1 LNFLVK
7 SSVKALVLSGNNLTD
22 VCLDAFLNFVTMNNV
37 LKNVYLPK
45 NYINILKSKAK
56 INLLKDKGLNIYI
69 WYFIWYFHLEN
80 FILLDQEDV
89 KLNIRFVNYLFGLVL
104 LRIYFYPIL
113 FIFTFSDDFLQ
124 ILKFNYFNEPIF
136 WLCKLFYFSYFKF
149 SYFFVLLYFSFDKT
163 LKLWRFLFIL
173 II

>member
-69 WYFIWYFHLEN
+69 WCFIWYF
-80 FILLDQEDV
+80 
-89 KLNIRFVNYLFGLVL
+89 
-104 LRIYFYPIL
+104 
-113 FIFTFSDDFLQ
+113 FL
-124 ILKFNYFNEPIF
+124 
-136 WLCKLFYFSYFKF
+136 
-149 SYFFVLLYFSFDKT
+149 
-163 LKLWRFLFIL
+163 
-173 II
+173 

>member
-69 WYFIWYFHLEN
+69 
-80 FILLDQEDV
+80 
-89 KLNIRFVNYLFGLVL
+89 
-104 LRIYFYPIL
+104 
-113 FIFTFSDDFLQ
+113 
-124 ILKFNYFNEPIF
+124 
-136 WLCKLFYFSYFKF
+136 
-149 SYFFVLLYFSFDKT
+149 
-163 LKLWRFLFIL
+163 
-173 II
+173 